1 VRWCDRSM
9 ADRWWAIAALVVA
22 PLLWA
27 DSAGAE
33 TTIEVEAG
41 YAGSFVPGQEVPVR
55 VRVST
60 DRLLRATLE
69 MMTPPRLKSSSSP
82 PSAGVVSSGHR
93 SDSAGARS
101 CVPLE

>member
-1 VRWCDRSM
+1 VRWCDRCM

-27 DSAGAE
+27 DPAGAE

-60 DRLLRATLE
+60 DRLLRATPRDDD
-69 MMTPPRLKSSSSP
+69 PPRLKSSSSP